1 MPTTLAKSNYMED
14 GVLNTMRG
22 SALAAWTPYL
32 ALSTANPTE
41 DGSGIAE
48 PSGGAYARQ
57 AVTMGAPSGGIS
69 ATSGATNFPQATL
82 SWGAITH
89 VAIFDAVS
97 GGNMRYYG
105 ALETSKTVA
114 ATDTLVF
121 DAGALTIQEQ

>member
-69 ATSGATNFPQATL
+69 ATS
-82 SWGAITH
+82 
-89 VAIFDAVS
+89 
-97 GGNMRYYG
+97 
-105 ALETSKTVA
+105 
-114 ATDTLVF
+114 
-121 DAGALTIQEQ
+121 ALTIANTPAAGDMCLLRVARLPGDSSDTYGQPARLHGVYLDF